1 MKAAETRCIE
11 LLSPARN
18 ADTGIEAIRHG
29 ADAVYIGAPKFGAR
43 EAAAN
48 SIDDIKRLVDFAHLF
63 NAKVYATLN
72 TILYDDEL
80 EEAREMA
87 CRLYGIGVDALLVQD
102 AAFLEMELPPIALH
116 ASTQCDNRTPEKIVR
131 LYKEGFSTAVLA
143 RELSIEEIAGIHKR
157 CPGMRLEAFVHG
169 ALCVS
174 MSGRCYASQHCFGR
188 SANRGECAQFCRLPF
203 DLETEN
209 GVKIIE
215 GKHLLSLRD
224 LNRTDF
230 LEQLLDAGVSSLKI
244 EGRLKDTEYVKN
256 ITAWYRK
263 KLDAI
268 FARRKEYRRGSAG
281 SVALAFEPKPE
292 KSFNRG
298 FTDYF
303 MNGRTMRLACPATP
317 KSIGEPVGEVREVCE
332 TRGHSILVS
341 GHKKFSNGD
350 GLCFFTDSGE
360 LRGFRANRAEGT
372 RLFPASMPREI
383 KCHTGLFRNH
393 DEAFSQLLAK
403 PSAERTLR
411 LDFNLSETESG
422 YSLSATDELSRH
434 ADAQINFA
442 HEKAR
447 SPQRGNIVAQLSK
460 LGGTCFAAGGVEIEN
475 DENFI
480 PSSLLAE
487 ARRSVV
493 ASLMTQT
500 PKIPT
505 ADAAREKPLL
515 ESVEYSANVANKL
528 AEKFYR
534 QCGAESVEP
543 AWEIEEPQN
552 APIMTCR
559 YCLRNEIGMCLKRR
573 GSDRSYLFLRL
584 ANGSRFRLD
593 FDCKE
598 CIMRIYAEE

>member
-1 MKAAETRCIE
+1 MKAERTRSIE

-18 ADTGIEAIRHG
+18 AETGIEAIRHG

-48 SIDDIKRLVDFAHLF
+48 SIDDIKRLVDYAHLF

-72 TILYDDEL
+72 TILYDNEL
-80 EEAREMA
+80 EEARNIA
-87 CRLYGIGVDALLVQD
+87 CRLYDIGVDALLVQD
-102 AAFLEMELPPIALH
+102 AAFLEMNLPPITLH
-116 ASTQCDNRTPEKIVR
+116 ASTQCDNRTPEKIKR
-131 LYKEGFSTAVLA
+131 LYEEGFSTAVLA
-143 RELSIEEIAGIHKR
+143 RELSIDEIAEIHSK

-203 DLETEN
+203 DLETEK

-244 EGRLKDTEYVKN
+244 EGRLKDVEYVKN

-268 FARRKEYRRGSAG
+268 FDRRKEYRRASAG
-281 SVALAFEPKPE
+281 TVALTFEPKPE

-317 KSIGEPVGEVREVCE
+317 KSIGEPVGEVRLVKDRC
-332 TRGHSILVS
+332 IVVS

-350 GLCFFTDSGE
+350 GICFFNESGE
-360 LRGFRANRAEGT
+360 LRGFRVNRAEGT
-372 RLFPASMPREI
+372 RLFPASMPQDI
-383 KCHTGLFRNH
+383 KCHASLFRNH
-393 DEAFSQLLAK
+393 DEAFSQMLAK
-403 PSAERTLR
+403 PSAERKLR
-411 LDFNLSETESG
+411 VDFELSETAGG
-422 YSLSATDELSRH
+422 YALSAADELSRH

-460 LGGTCFAAGGVEIEN
+460 LGGTCFAAGNVEIEN
-475 DENFI
+475 DGDFI

-500 PKIPT
+500 PERPVASAVCK
-505 ADAAREKPLL
+505 KPSL
-515 ESVEYSANVANKL
+515 ESVEYSANVANRL

-534 QCGAESVEP
+534 QCGAESIEP
-543 AWEIEEPQN
+543 AWEIKEPQN

-584 ANGSRFRLD
+584 ADGRRFRLD

-598 CIMRIYAEE
+598 CIMRIYAEK

>member
-1 MKAAETRCIE
+1 MKAVDTRCIE

-48 SIDDIKRLVDFAHLF
+48 SIDDIKRLVDYAHLF

-72 TILYDDEL
+72 TILYDGEL

-87 CRLYGIGVDALLVQD
+87 CRLYDIGVDALLVQD
-102 AAFLEMELPPIALH
+102 AAFLEMKLPPIALH
-116 ASTQCDNRTPEKIVR
+116 ASTQCDNRTPGKIRR
-131 LYKEGFSTAVLA
+131 LYEEGFSTAVLA
-143 RELSIEEIAGIHKR
+143 RELSVEEIAEIHR
-157 CPGMRLEAFVHG
+157 LCPAMRLEAFVHG

-268 FARRKEYRRGSAG
+268 FARRKEYRRVSAG
-281 SVALAFEPKPE
+281 NVAVAFEPKPE

-317 KSIGEPVGEVREVCE
+317 KSIGEPVGEVREVKDRC
-332 TRGHSILVS
+332 IVVS

-350 GLCFFTDSGE
+350 GLCFFTESGE
-360 LRGFRANRAEGT
+360 LRGFRVNRAEGT
-372 RLFPASMPREI
+372 RLFPASMPRDI

-403 PSAERTLR
+403 ASAERTLKV
-411 LDFNLSETESG
+411 DFRLSETESG
-422 YSLSATDELSRH
+422 YTLSASDELSRH
-434 ADAQINFA
+434 AEAQITFA

-447 SPQRGNIVAQLSK
+447 TPQRGNIVAQLSK
-460 LGGTCFAAGGVEIEN
+460 LGGTCFAPGDIELETE
-475 DENFI
+475 ENFI

-493 ASLMTQT
+493 ASLMEQSLE
-500 PKIPT
+500 KPT
-505 ADAAREKPLL
+505 ANAVCKKPSL
-515 ESVEYSANVANKL
+515 EDVDYSANVANKL
-528 AEKFYR
+528 AEKFYKE
-534 QCGAESVEP
+534 CGVESIEP
-543 AWEIEEPQN
+543 AWEIEEPRN

-559 YCLRNEIGMCLKRR
+559 YCLRNEIGMCLKKR

-584 ANGSRFRLD
+584 ANGKRFRLD